1 MSRKRRA
8 RRFISRGHSRMVH
21 QGSHL
26 PGISLAAAAAAIWGV
41 SFVIPS
47 LLMEWS
53 PLEIT
58 LSRYFVYGL
67 VSSVVFLRYRK
78 QFAPLTRREWLRA
91 ASLAFTGF
99 FMAYLLLTASIQE
112 IGPAVPT
119 LLMGATPVCVALFG
133 NLIRREFPFTRLMPP
148 LSVIF
153 IGLLVVNLDRY
164 GLSVE
169 SGTVAAGRVGGMA
182 LGLLEAL
189 ASLAVLTW
197 YFVDNLVFLRS
208 HPHISPVQWSCA
220 LGLLLGLMSLTCL
233 PLALLAGSGIEIA
246 GRALLPFVMASLVL
260 GIGSSWLGGIL
271 WNRACGL
278 LPGSLAGQM
287 IVFWPISGLVL
298 TYLVESRLPTPAEA
312 LGAAMALGGVFLG
325 VRATSRP
332 VAVRHE
338 PA

>member
-1 MSRKRRA
+1 MTQ
-8 RRFISRGHSRMVH
+8 
-21 QGSHL
+21 QGSHI
-26 PGISLAAAAAAIWGV
+26 PGISLAVAAASIWGI
-41 SFVIPS
+41 SFVIPV
-47 LLMEWS
+47 LLMDWS

-67 VSSVVFLRYRK
+67 VSAAVFLRCRR
-78 QFAPLTRREWLRA
+78 QFAPLTAREWLRA

-148 LSVIF
+148 LAAIF
-153 IGLLVVNLDRY
+153 AGLLVVNLDRY
-164 GLSVE
+164 GLSVQAE
-169 SGTVAAGRVGGMA
+169 ATVSGGGEGLA

-208 HPHISPVQWSCA
+208 HPHVSPLQWSSA
-220 LGLLLGLMSLTCL
+220 LGLLLGLMSLACL
-233 PLALLAGSGIEIA
+233 PLLLMADSGAETA
-246 GRALLPFVMASLVL
+246 GRALLPFVLGSLVL

-287 IVFWPISGLVL
+287 IVFWPLSGLVL

-312 LGAAMALGGVFLG
+312 LGAATALAGVFLG

-332 VAVRHE
+332 VPVRHE